1 MNSINLFL
9 LCLLITIV
17 LESLMLFLLIRNIFK
32 IKKEELNNTI
42 LIFSGFYAS
51 FSTLPYLHFI
61 APVMFNNSLYLI
73 IFGEFLVFIIESLFY
88 KFILKLSMK
97 KCLLISFL
105 CNLFSYFIGLIILK
119 YII

>member
-1 MNSINLFL
+1 MNPINLFL

-17 LESLMLFLLIRNIFK
+17 LESLILFLLIRVIFK
-32 IKKEELNNTI
+32 IKKEELNNII

-61 APVMFNNSLYLI
+61 APALFSNNLYLI
-73 IFGEFLVFIIESLFY
+73 IFGEFWVFIMEAIFY
-88 KFILKLSMK
+88 KFILKLSIK

-119 YII
+119 YIL